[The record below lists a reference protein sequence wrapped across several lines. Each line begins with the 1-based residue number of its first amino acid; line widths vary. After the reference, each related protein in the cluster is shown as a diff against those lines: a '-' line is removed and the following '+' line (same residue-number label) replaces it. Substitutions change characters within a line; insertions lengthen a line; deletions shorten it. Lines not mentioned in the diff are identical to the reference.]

1 MPNHLV
7 HSTSPYLLQHAHN
20 PVDWYPWGPEALEK
34 ARREDKPIFLS
45 IGYAACHW
53 CHVMAHESFE
63 DPQTAALM
71 NEHFVSIKVDREER
85 PDLDSIYMSAVSALT
100 GQGGWPMSVFLT
112 PHLQPF
118 YGGTYFPPR
127 PLHGLPAFK
136 DLLRALSEAW
146 TGQREEIDRVS
157 AEIVAQ
163 LSKQTSREQGTTAF
177 DPASLASAT
186 ALLLKEYDW
195 EHGGWG
201 TAPKFPQPMAIEY
214 LLRRSLAGEAS
225 ALEPTLH
232 ALRAMAQG
240 GMYDVL
246 GGGFSRYSTDD
257 FWRLPH
263 FEKMLYDNAQL
274 ARACLHAW
282 QITADPSFRRIAE
295 ETLDFVL
302 REMTSPEGGF
312 YSSLDADSEG
322 QEGKFYAWT
331 LEEIRTILGTPNKT
345 VFAAVLGGEDAAQS
359 QGLLGTLGDR
369 SALFELAYGLTA
381 GGNWEGKI
389 VLQRAVDDGSL
400 AARFNLTVEQVVADL
415 SACQAKLLEARNR
428 RIRPATDDKLLTSWN
443 GLMLAALAEAARVFE
458 NPRYLEAAR
467 RNAGF
472 LLTALRPEGHLR
484 RAWRAGQTSPEVFL
498 EDYAALILGLLAL
511 YQTDFDNRWYSQAC
525 TLAEEML
532 HRFGDPLGGFFD
544 TPAEAETV
552 ITRPKELQDNAV
564 PSGNALAV
572 EALFKLAAFSGQED
586 WRLRGERALALVAE
600 LAPRYPTS
608 FARWLSAA
616 DFAFSKVKQVA
627 IIGQPGEP
635 PTDALIAMVR
645 QGYRPN
651 LVVAAAPLP
660 LPEGSPA
667 LLSDRPRLAS
677 QPTAYVC
684 EGFVCRLPV
693 TTPEELARQLQLP
706 A

>member
-1 MPNHLV
+1 
-7 HSTSPYLLQHAHN
+7 
-20 PVDWYPWGPEALEK
+20 
-34 ARREDKPIFLS
+34 
-45 IGYAACHW
+45 
-53 CHVMAHESFE
+53 
-63 DPQTAALM
+63 
-71 NEHFVSIKVDREER
+71 
-85 PDLDSIYMSAVSALT
+85 
-100 GQGGWPMSVFLT
+100 
-112 PHLQPF
+112 
-118 YGGTYFPPR
+118 
-127 PLHGLPAFK
+127 
-136 DLLRALSEAW
+136 
-146 TGQREEIDRVS
+146 
-157 AEIVAQ
+157 
-163 LSKQTSREQGTTAF
+163 
-177 DPASLASAT
+177 
-186 ALLLKEYDW
+186 
-195 EHGGWG
+195 
-201 TAPKFPQPMAIEY
+201 MAIEY
-214 LLRRSLAGEAS
+214 LLRRYLAGEAA
-225 ALEPTLH
+225 ALEPALH

-257 FWRLPH
+257 FWHLPH

-274 ARACLHAW
+274 ARAYLHAW
-282 QITADPSFRRIAE
+282 QITSDPSFRRIAE

-312 YSSLDADSEG
+312 YSSLDANSEG

-331 LEEIRTILGTPNKT
+331 LEEIRTILG
-345 VFAAVLGGEDAAQS
+345 
-359 QGLLGTLGDR
+359 DR
-369 SALFELAYGLTA
+369 SAFFELAYGLTA

-389 VLQRAVDDGSL
+389 VLHRAMDDCSL
-400 AARFNLTVEQVVADL
+400 AARFNLTVEQVAADL
-415 SACQAKLLEARNR
+415 SAGQAKLLEARNKR
-428 RIRPATDDKLLTSWN
+428 VRPATDDKLLTSWN
-443 GLMLAALAEAARVFE
+443 GLMLAALAEAARVLE
-458 NPRYLEAAR
+458 NPHYLEAAR

-472 LLTALRPEGHLR
+472 LLTASRPEGRLR
-484 RAWRAGQTSPEVFL
+484 RAWRAGQTNPEVFL

-532 HRFGDPLGGFFD
+532 HRFGDPLDGFFD

-572 EALFKLAAFSGQED
+572 EALFQLAAFSGQED
-586 WRLRGERALALVAE
+586 WRLRGERALTLVSE

-616 DFAFSKVKQVA
+616 DYAFSKVKQVA
-627 IIGQPGEP
+627 IIGQAGEP

-667 LLSDRPRLAS
+667 LLSDRPRLAGR
-677 QPTAYVC
+677 PTAYVC

-693 TTPEELARQLQLP
+693 TTPEELARELQP
-706 A
+706 QA